1 MIKNGLIVLLV
12 LLAVFLFTVKRSVR
26 TVTKT
31 TVDTLVTTKTLLKHT
46 KGENISIRVL
56 DTVYQTKTDTAYIVK
71 DYNQVKEYK
80 DTIVQDSNRYVIT
93 DTISQ
98 NKIIG
103 RSFQAKIQE
112 KTIYITNQIEPK
124 KRAAIYL
131 GFRSDI
137 RHDLSKVE
145 HNATL
150 HLKTKNKGVWTVFY
164 GTESY
169 GIGYAFKL
177 KL

>member
-31 TVDTLVTTKTLLKHT
+31 TVDTLLTTKTLLKHT
-46 KGENISIRVL
+46 KGKDIVVRTIDTISLVKI
-56 DTVYQTKTDTAYIVK
+56 DTVFTIR
-71 DYNQVKEYK
+71 DYNTVKEYK
-80 DTIVQDSNRYVIT
+80 DTIVQESNRYVIT

-103 RSFQAKIQE
+103 RSFLAKVQE
-112 KTIYITNQIEPK
+112 KTITITNTVTPK
-124 KRAAIYL
+124 SKASIYA
-131 GFRSDI
+131 GYRGDI
-137 RHDLSKVE
+137 SHDYTKVA
-145 HNATL
+145 HSINL
-150 HLKTKNKGVWTVFY
+150 HLKTRNRGIWSIGY
-164 GTESY
+164 GTNGYSL
-169 GIGYAFKL
+169 GYAL